1 MVLMIDE
8 KELVIKL
15 GMINF
20 GFEVA
25 GKEELARS
33 SFGYILNDVNDLKE
47 RYIKLGFHLEEFNRN
62 EYYKVFGFST
72 FQEFC
77 NENMPISYQTCKH
90 CMNVFLNF
98 AEDGTSCKKMY
109 ISKKYKDFS
118 FSQLVEML
126 PIDSRRREIIK
137 SDWSVEKIRRYKK
150 GLKKHDKSIQNVP
163 DRDDIQPTEEE
174 IFFQVLQQ
182 PDVMKILGKALES
195 RYGENCMQN
204 FKSTAKTATFEVA
217 GEKYCLQLNKI
228 N

>member
-1 MVLMIDE
+1 MVNE
-8 KELVIKL
+8 KEYVIKF

-20 GFEVA
+20 GDEV
-25 GKEELARS
+25 KSLEESARS
-33 SFGYILNDVNDLKE
+33 SFGYILSDVNDLKE

-98 AEDGTSCKKMY
+98 AENGTSCKKMF
-109 ISKKYKDFS
+109 IAEKYKEFS

-126 PIDSRRREIIK
+126 PIDSRRREIIQ

-150 GLKKHDKSIQNVP
+150 GLRKQDREKDAP
-163 DRDDIQPTEEE
+163 DRVEDEPTPEE
-174 IFFQVLQQ
+174 IFSQVLQQ
-182 PDVMKILGKALES
+182 PDVMKMLAKALEN

-204 FKSTAKTATFEVA
+204 FESTAKTATFECG
-217 GEKYCLQLNKI
+217 GEKYRLQLNKVK
-228 N
+228 

>member
-1 MVLMIDE
+1 MIDE

-62 EYYKVFGFST
+62 EYYKVFGFAT
-72 FQEFC
+72 FREFC
-77 NENMPISYQTCKH
+77 EENMPISYKTCTQ
-90 CMNVFLNF
+90 CINVFLNF
-98 AEDGTSCKKMY
+98 AEQGTTCKKMY
-109 ISKKYKDFS
+109 IAEEYKEFS
-118 FSQLVEML
+118 FSQLCEML
-126 PIDSRRREIIK
+126 PIDLRRRKIIK

-150 GLKKHDKSIQNVP
+150 GLKKQDKTTADAP
-163 DRDDIQPTEEE
+163 DRDETQPTSEE
-174 IFFQVLQQ
+174 IFSQVLQQ

-204 FKSTAKTATFEVA
+204 FESTAKTATFEVA
-217 GEKYCLQLNKI
+217 GEKYRLQLNKVK
-228 N
+228 